1 MGARARSLEEM
12 KAQPPLFTKEGMEAG
27 LKIQLE
33 PTDVVISPFGKS
45 GTTWTQQIVH
55 TLRTRGDMDFDDISR
70 VVPWIEVSTDL
81 GIDLNAEQRARPRA
95 FKSHL
100 PWDPMPK
107 GGRYIIV
114 VRDPGDAAVSSFKF
128 SEGWFLEPGAISID
142 EFVIQGFLKKRE
154 YYKHLRSWW
163 AHRHDDN
170 VLLMA
175 YEHMLNDP
183 ERAIE
188 RIAEFIG
195 IDLDDELRA
204 ITLQHASLEFM
215 LAHKDRFDDALIRKL
230 SEDVMGL
237 PPGSDSAKVRLGKA
251 GTRTD
256 LSAETRAILDD
267 VWQEEIAGE
276 LGLPDYAAL
285 LEALAE

>member
-1 MGARARSLEEM
+1 M
-12 KAQPPLFTKEGMEAG
+12 KAQPPLFTKEGMQAG
-27 LKIQLE
+27 LSIELE
-33 PTDVVISPFGKS
+33 PSDVVISPFGKS

-70 VVPWIEVSTDL
+70 VVPWIEVSADL

-128 SEGWFLEPGAISID
+128 SEGWFLEPGAISMD
-142 EFVIQGFLKKRE
+142 EFVTQGFLRKRE

-163 AHRHDDN
+163 AHKDDEN
-170 VLLMA
+170 VLMLA
-175 YEHMLNDP
+175 YEHMLTNS

-195 IDLDDELRA
+195 IKLDDELRA
-204 ITLQHASLEFM
+204 ITLEHSSLDFM
-215 LAHKDRFDDALIRKL
+215 LKHKDRFDDALIRTL
-230 SEDVMGL
+230 SEAVMGL
-237 PPGSDSAKVRLGKA
+237 PPGSDSAKVRLGKS
-251 GTRTD
+251 GTLTD
-256 LSAETRAILDD
+256 LSVETRTLLDE
-267 VWQEEIAGE
+267 VWQEEIASA
-276 LGLPDYAAL
+276 LGLADYGAL
-285 LEALAE
+285 LEALPL

>member
-195 IDLDDELRA
+195 IDLDDEFRA